1 MFVFVLVQL
10 APDTVD
16 LTICHFLL
24 ASLSSG
30 EKLCIR
36 EYSTFYDFI
45 VVGSTVEQI
54 HPGIKPEPELIA
66 QLLQINQKPGLK
78 RIMR

>member
-10 APDTVD
+10 TPDTVD

-54 HPGIKPEPELIA
+54 HPDIKPEPEL
-66 QLLQINQKPGLK
+66 
-78 RIMR
+78 